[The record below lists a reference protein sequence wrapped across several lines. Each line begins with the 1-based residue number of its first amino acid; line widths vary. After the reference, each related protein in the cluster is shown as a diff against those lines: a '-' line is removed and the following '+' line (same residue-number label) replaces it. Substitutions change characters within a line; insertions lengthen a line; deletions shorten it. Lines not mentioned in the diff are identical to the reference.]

1 MPTPTDLVTD
11 LPADFEV
18 FGQAVDSSMAD
29 LKGGTTGQILSKA
42 TNTDMDFVWT
52 SANPGDITG
61 VTATSP
67 LTGGGTSGDVTVGIQ
82 ASSTTQSGAVQLEDS
97 TSSTST
103 TKAAT
108 PNSVKSAYDLANAAI
123 AKSTLTTAGD
133 TLYRNATVPARL
145 GIGTAGQV
153 LTVNS
158 GATAPEWAT
167 PSGGSTNVSGKNA
180 VLNSAMNVWQR
191 GTSFSSPA
199 TPSYTADRW
208 SYLNSG
214 AGAFTI
220 SRQATADSTN
230 LPFIQYAL
238 RYQRN
243 SGQTATNVVYLTQS
257 MESINSIPYAGKTI
271 TFSFYAR
278 AGANYSAASNILSV
292 NVSSGTGTDQ
302 NINTSFTGIATVI
315 GQNATLTTTWQR
327 FSYTGTVSSAATQL
341 GFYVNWTP
349 VGTASTNDYFEI
361 TGVQLEAAASATAYS
376 PNTST
381 YALELAACQR
391 YYYSHASGTALSIG
405 NAGYYSATQV
415 NGMVQFPVSMR
426 TTPSLVATSGTDY
439 YIADRNGA
447 SDTFNSLT
455 IYRATPTTAMLYNNS
470 EATGTAGHAALLYT
484 NNASSSVAFSAEL

>member
-42 TNTDMDFVWT
+42 TNADMDFVWT

-67 LTGGGTSGDVTVGIQ
+67 LTGGGTSGDVTIGILPG
-82 ASSTTQSGAVQLEDS
+82 TTSNLGAVQLSTS

-103 TKAAT
+103 SLAAT
-108 PNSVKSAYDLANAAI
+108 ASAVKSAYDLADAAI

-133 TLYRNATVPARL
+133 TLYRNATVPTRL

-167 PSGGSTNVSGKNA
+167 PASTGSTNVAGKNA

-214 AGAFTI
+214 GGAFTI

-278 AGANYSAASNILSV
+278 AGANYSAASSILGV

-302 NINTSFTGIATVI
+302 NINSSFTGIATVI
-315 GQNATLTTTWQR
+315 SQNATLTTTWQR

-349 VGTASTNDYFEI
+349 AGTAGANDYFEI

-391 YYYSHASGTALSIG
+391 YYLQIATGNAQILGNSYYDTATLLRGIYTMPVTMRTLSPTLIQTTGTNYYQSLDGDGFNSITISNTTDKNIFWFNNTEVSGTASRPMFIL
-405 NAGYYSATQV
+405 
-415 NGMVQFPVSMR
+415 
-426 TTPSLVATSGTDY
+426 
-439 YIADRNGA
+439 
-447 SDTFNSLT
+447 
-455 IYRATPTTAMLYNNS
+455 
-470 EATGTAGHAALLYT
+470 T
-484 NNASSSVAFSAEL
+484 NNVSSSVALSAEL